1 MILGHLVTSE
11 AAARLKTGMLKYS
24 NIFVSQHQ
32 IRFLKGIII
41 TYTKVDDPKGFQKY
55 TSTQKKTIR
64 SVVNDLE
71 HLSGR
76 TS

>member
-32 IRFLKGIII
+32 IRFFEGHYHILYGIG
-41 TYTKVDDPKGFQKY
+41 YTKVDDPKGVLKY
-55 TSTQKKTIR
+55 TSTQKKTHTHY
-64 SVVNDLE
+64 DK
-71 HLSGR
+71 
-76 TS
+76 

>member
-24 NIFVSQHQ
+24 NILVSQHQ
-32 IRFLKGIII
+32 IRFLLTDIKRNG
-41 TYTKVDDPKGFQKY
+41 PRGFQKY
-55 TSTQKKTIR
+55 TTTQKKTIR
-64 SVVNDLE
+64 SAMNDLE